1 MFVLPAYPV
10 VTGISLTLDS
20 EIALAVDG
28 YSSQY
33 GYSIFYADTNNHRI
47 GRYINGGLQVVAG
60 NGSPG
65 YAGDN
70 GPASNAKLNAPTG
83 LFVSKNGDLYISDTG
98 NSRIRMISYKTM
110 IITTVAGTGTP
121 GYNGDGILA
130 IKAQI
135 NNPLGLFV
143 RSNGD
148 VYFADSGNLR
158 IRVISYQT
166 GLIST
171 VVGTGNFGFNGDG
184 LAPSQTIVR
193 RLNSVTIAKNSGD
206 IYFTDGNGVRKVSS
220 VTGNLIVTTVI
231 GGYFG
236 YLNDL
241 QNIVAPMARI
251 VNPRGLAVT
260 NNTLYIGTYNDN
272 LIRTVWKILSASYYN
287 HY

>member
-1 MFVLPAYPV
+1 M
-10 VTGISLTLDS
+10 TGLSLTLDS

-98 NSRIRMISYKTM
+98 NNRIRMVNYKTM

-130 IKAQI
+130 VNADISS
-135 NNPLGLFV
+135 PVGLFV
-143 RSNGD
+143 HSNGD
-148 VYFADSGNLR
+148 VYFADFGNFR

-171 VVGTGNFGFNGDG
+171 VVGTGDYEFNGDS
-184 LAPSQTIVR
+184 LAPSKTQIGR
-193 RLNSVTIAKNSGD
+193 PNSITIAENSGD
-206 IYFTDGNGVRKVSS
+206 IYFTEGNGVRKIGSE
-220 VTGNLIVTTVI
+220 TGNPIVTTVT

-236 YLNDL
+236 YLDD
-241 QNIVAPMARI
+241 QRNILASKATML
-251 VNPRGLAVT
+251 NPRGLAVT
-260 NNTLYIGTYNDN
+260 NNTLYIGTQNVG
-272 LIRTVWKILSASYYN
+272 LIRTVWKKLPF
-287 HY
+287 